1 MTMKVSST
9 LPHSEEKLTN
19 PGRLVLL
26 TFANPELTLAGAEI

>member
-19 PGRLVLL
+19 PSRLVLL
-26 TFANPELTLAGAEI
+26 TFATPALTRAGAEI